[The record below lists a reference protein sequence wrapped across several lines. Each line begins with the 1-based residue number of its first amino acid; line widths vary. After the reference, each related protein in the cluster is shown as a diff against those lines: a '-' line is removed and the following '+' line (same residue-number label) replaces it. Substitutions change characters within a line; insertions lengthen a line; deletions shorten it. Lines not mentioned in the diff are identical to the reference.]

1 MSPPFRRILVTT
13 DLSEDASRAFPRVA
27 ELARAA
33 GAEVTLLHVVHEVVI
48 PPTSGMEIAAPLH
61 APESEEQRVEAA
73 ARLAELAAQHF
84 AGIAAETCTLSRT
97 SAAEAITSFAR
108 EQGHDLI
115 AMSTHGR
122 SGLGRLV
129 LGSVAEAVLRHA
141 DVPVLLFP
149 RNAH

>member
-13 DLSEDASRAFPRVA
+13 DLSEDSRRAFPRVA

-33 GAEVTLLHVVHEVVI
+33 GAEVTLLHVVHDVVI
-48 PPTSGMEIAAPLH
+48 PPTSGLEVAAPLL
-61 APESEEQRVEAA
+61 APASEDQRSQAA
-73 ARLAELAAQHF
+73 ARLAELAAEHF
-84 AGIAAETCTLSRT
+84 AGISVEVRTLTRT
-97 SAAEAITSFAR
+97 SAAEAIADFAR

-149 RNAH
+149 RHAH